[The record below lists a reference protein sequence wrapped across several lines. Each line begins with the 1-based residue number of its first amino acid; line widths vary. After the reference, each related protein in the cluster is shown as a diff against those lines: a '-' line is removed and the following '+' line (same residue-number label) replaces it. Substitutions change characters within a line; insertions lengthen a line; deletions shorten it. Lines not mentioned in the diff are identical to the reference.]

1 MKKRLIGVD
10 IARGIAIIAI
20 IIGHMGFKNV
30 NRVVYT
36 FHVPIFFLITGF
48 FITES
53 AKISLIV
60 KKRIKTLIIPYY
72 PLKR

>member
-53 AKISLIV
+53 AKFL
-60 KKRIKTLIIPYY
+60 
-72 PLKR
+72 